1 MGRKNRRNTP
11 ARRPLPLDGSSFVPT
26 SVVEV
31 RGVEYKV
38 RPMGSSH
45 ATKFYLCPGCNQN
58 IPPGV
63 SHVVAWYALG
73 SGDDRR
79 HWHSH
84 CWDIF
89 SS

>member
-45 ATKFYLCPGCNQN
+45 AT
-58 IPPGV
+58 
-63 SHVVAWYALG
+63 
-73 SGDDRR
+73 
-79 HWHSH
+79 
-84 CWDIF
+84 
-89 SS
+89 